1 MMGEDGAPG
10 VMPIAVKELFDSA
23 AKDDEHDWRF
33 GVTYVEIYNERV
45 KDLLNPEAAELE
57 VREDARK
64 GTHIQGAVEV
74 AVGTVQE
81 LMEHMERGSL
91 YRVTEA
97 TNCNAVSSRSHA
109 VLQVSVEALQ
119 KFGDGGGRIKR
130 LSKLS
135 MIDLAGSERA
145 YKTDNTGQR
154 LVEGRNINRSL
165 LSLANCINA
174 LADKTKKGQHVPYRD
189 SKLTRLLRDSL
200 SGTSVSAMIC
210 AVSPASDQFEETL
223 NTLKYANR
231 AKQMKPPE
239 VAQKNEVVHNPA
251 AEQVE
256 VLSELKETLVKLAA
270 DVSQKSS
277 PSRAG
282 GSSAAARPRERARRR
297 RQVRS
302 RRAAAASGGSGVGE
316 RLPAS
321 VAPGGAPKL
330 DRSMSEVRKAL
341 TDLVETEPE
350 ARRNPAVRSAY
361 QALDNMEAEEVEAI
375 SAEAALLWRE
385 QQALLQEM
393 AEVQHEVKLL
403 SIAIAWREAA
413 GAGQGVGNDEAGG
426 IANLRAQ
433 QTAKQA
439 SLTKMRSEL
448 TTARASLAQL
458 QEEIPS
464 RVVSSQRLSLLRL
477 SMKQQHAATDALRF
491 KQQARS
497 KVALV
502 QRLVHT
508 WHEAIPPRLRELL
521 LNLFDLTLVGAPMA
535 PSLQSS
541 PAVSSPL
548 ERQSSREAMKREAAS
563 AVGGGVEEEDDD
575 DDDDEAARPFLL
587 DGRGTATPWR
597 TLGGLAMRAAMDG
610 SGSGKAAR
618 ATRAGG
624 GDDAQSPRGAQGGA
638 LAAPRG
644 GRFVEEATSPDVR
657 ARRPVGRHRRHRRR
671 SSAPPSRP
679 LPRPARSPPP
689 PPRAPPPSRRRRRC
703 TCTALPRRRPPP
715 RRRRRGRG
723 RRPKGR
729 QRRRRGV
736 GRARRRRGG
745 ATAGRPPEVAA
756 GSRFGAGGAAAVEAA
771 SPSNRRP
778 KLTKS
783 MPLLPSADVDDGI
796 QVLPSTDDPLMQ
808 SFHPMLPGW
817 MDGDSAGGVG
827 GGGGGGD
834 RRQRAL
840 DARAI
845 QEALKAG
852 AAAARHGDR
861 PPPPR
866 HRPAPSAA
874 SAGRGA
880 RRGARAAPRCR
891 RTRLGR
897 GSPSR

>member
-282 GSSAAARPRERARRR
+282 GSSAAAAGRARKGTARR

-302 RRAAAASGGSGVGE
+302 RRA
-316 RLPAS
+316 
-321 VAPGGAPKL
+321 
-330 DRSMSEVRKAL
+330 
-341 TDLVETEPE
+341 
-350 ARRNPAVRSAY
+350 
-361 QALDNMEAEEVEAI
+361 
-375 SAEAALLWRE
+375 
-385 QQALLQEM
+385 
-393 AEVQHEVKLL
+393 
-403 SIAIAWREAA
+403 
-413 GAGQGVGNDEAGG
+413 
-426 IANLRAQ
+426 
-433 QTAKQA
+433 
-439 SLTKMRSEL
+439 
-448 TTARASLAQL
+448 
-458 QEEIPS
+458 
-464 RVVSSQRLSLLRL
+464 
-477 SMKQQHAATDALRF
+477 
-491 KQQARS
+491 
-497 KVALV
+497 
-502 QRLVHT
+502 
-508 WHEAIPPRLRELL
+508 
-521 LNLFDLTLVGAPMA
+521 
-535 PSLQSS
+535 
-541 PAVSSPL
+541 
-548 ERQSSREAMKREAAS
+548 
-563 AVGGGVEEEDDD
+563 
-575 DDDDEAARPFLL
+575 
-587 DGRGTATPWR
+587 
-597 TLGGLAMRAAMDG
+597 
-610 SGSGKAAR
+610 
-618 ATRAGG
+618 
-624 GDDAQSPRGAQGGA
+624 
-638 LAAPRG
+638 
-644 GRFVEEATSPDVR
+644 
-657 ARRPVGRHRRHRRR
+657 
-671 SSAPPSRP
+671 
-679 LPRPARSPPP
+679 
-689 PPRAPPPSRRRRRC
+689 
-703 TCTALPRRRPPP
+703 
-715 RRRRRGRG
+715 RRRGFE
-723 RRPKGR
+723 R
-729 QRRRRGV
+729 QRRRRAA
-736 GRARRRRGG
+736 ARVGG
-745 ATAGRPPEVAA
+745 AGRRSEARSLHVGGAKGADRP
-756 GSRFGAGGAAAVEAA
+756 GGDGAGGAAQPGGAV
-771 SPSNRRP
+771 
-778 KLTKS
+778 
-783 MPLLPSADVDDGI
+783 G
-796 QVLPSTDDPLMQ
+796 
-808 SFHPMLPGW
+808 LPG
-817 MDGDSAGGVG
+817 
-827 GGGGGGD
+827 
-834 RRQRAL
+834 
-840 DARAI
+840 AR
-845 QEALKAG
+845 
-852 AAAARHGDR
+852 
-861 PPPPR
+861 
-866 HRPAPSAA
+866 
-874 SAGRGA
+874 
-880 RRGARAAPRCR
+880 
-891 RTRLGR
+891 
-897 GSPSR
+897 